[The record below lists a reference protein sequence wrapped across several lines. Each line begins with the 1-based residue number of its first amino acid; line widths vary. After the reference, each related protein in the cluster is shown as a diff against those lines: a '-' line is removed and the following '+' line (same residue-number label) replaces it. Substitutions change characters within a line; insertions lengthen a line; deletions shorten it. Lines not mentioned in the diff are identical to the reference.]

1 LVQKREGEGRE
12 EILIANVFGSRG
24 EGRDDK
30 TKLLFYP
37 YNLTGVSEF

>member
-1 LVQKREGEGRE
+1 LVQKREGEVRE
-12 EILIANVFGSRG
+12 EILIINVFGSRG

-37 YNLTGVSEF
+37 YSFIVRVS